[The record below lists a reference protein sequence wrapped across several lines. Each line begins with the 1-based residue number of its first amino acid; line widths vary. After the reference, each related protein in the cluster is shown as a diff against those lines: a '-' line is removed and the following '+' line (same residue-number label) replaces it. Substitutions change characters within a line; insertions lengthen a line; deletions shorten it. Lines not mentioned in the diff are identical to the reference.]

1 MNGRAAVNRLQR
13 TIESFHVNRRAVWA
27 RAYVRIAGSVREPS
41 WILSET
47 LLPLVG
53 MFAYVLVY
61 RALGAPRA
69 FESFAVLGGLMLAY
83 WLSVLWAM
91 AAQFYWEKQM
101 GNMEFYMIAPCSRI
115 AILTGMALGGI
126 IWTSSRAVVAFA
138 LGIWVLKVPFDWSR
152 SWEAVGV
159 FLLALVALYTLGM
172 LMASLFML
180 YGREAWHLAN
190 AFQEPVYLT
199 SGLYFPLKALG
210 SFAFTAFAVL
220 PLSLGLDALRQLLFG
235 EMAQGLLPVSTEVL
249 LLAASVVV
257 FGFLAIRSM
266 RFMEER
272 AKREGRLTLRWQ

>member
-1 MNGRAAVNRLQR
+1 MSGRVEMSRLRR
-13 TIESFHVNRRAVWA
+13 TIDTIHINRRAVWA
-27 RAYVRIAGSVREPS
+27 RSYVRILGSTREPS

-53 MFAYVLVY
+53 MFAYVFVY
-61 RALGAPRA
+61 RALGAPRE

-83 WLSVLWAM
+83 WLSVLWSM
-91 AAQFYWEKQM
+91 ASQFYWEKQM

-115 AILTGMALGGI
+115 AILTGMAFGGL
-126 IWTSSRAVVAFA
+126 IWTTSRALVAFA

-159 FLLALVALYTLGM
+159 FLLTLIALYALGM
-172 LMASLFML
+172 LMASLFLL

-199 SGLYFPLKALG
+199 SGLYFPLRALG
-210 SFAFTAFAVL
+210 PFAFTAFAVL
-220 PLSLGLDALRQLLFG
+220 PLSFGLDALRQLLLG
-235 EMAQGLLPVSTEVL
+235 DMAQGLLPVSTEVV
-249 LLAASVVV
+249 LLAVSVVV
-257 FGFLAIRSM
+257 FGYLAMKSM
-266 RFMEER
+266 SFMEER